1 MKLCIR
7 HKVGF
12 VALINSH
19 KLIKVTVLIKH
30 DSVYLTTPY
39 MTRTLPRSPTTQ
51 ITE

>member
-19 KLIKVTVLIKH
+19 KLIKVT